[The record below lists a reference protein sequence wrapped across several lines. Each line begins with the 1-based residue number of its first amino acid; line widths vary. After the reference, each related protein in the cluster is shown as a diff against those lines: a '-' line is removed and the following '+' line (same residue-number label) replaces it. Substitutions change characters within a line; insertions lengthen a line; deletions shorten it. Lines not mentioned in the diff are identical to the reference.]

1 MMTPCPCVGVAIL
14 LYQHQLIWIQEW
26 QWGCWWRTDHQ
37 DIFHEARLNQT
48 VTGRIL
54 CYHTPASRFSNLIV
68 FPQTHQWINYDA
80 CQSGMTSA
88 LRDAIITALLNSPGK
103 PLPISLEI
111 SYGLPVRRAHF
122 SDTVMSPIHPLRK
135 PLRPPEQESLS
146 SCRISLPVH
155 ENIRASCG

>member
-1 MMTPCPCVGVAIL
+1 MLPFFYVSIIDVLTSAYMNSRMAVRL
-14 LYQHQLIWIQEW
+14 LVVENRSSRYFSRSSLKS
-26 QWGCWWRTDHQ
+26 G
-37 DIFHEARLNQT
+37 
-48 VTGRIL
+48 IL
-54 CYHTPASRFSNLIV
+54 CYHTPASRFGNLIV
-68 FPQTHQWINYDA
+68 LSQTHQWIDCDA
-80 CQSGMTSA
+80 RQSGMTPK

-111 SYGLPVRRAHF
+111 SYGLPVCRAHF
-122 SDTVMSPIHPLRK
+122 SDTVMSSIHPLRK